1 MIKKLPEKNR
11 HCWINQFKR
20 KTIKSFINKVS
31 LNVITKATVSRY
43 LEMTIKPCL
52 FMLFTPQTFLIV
64 ILVFISTVS
73 KLVFSLI
80 VILHTIYIVRQEVD
94 QAFIVTYKFFTYFA
108 NLLTNKQLKYFTF
121 YNVFEDLAA
130 ISHFSSLSLKRL

>member
-1 MIKKLPEKNR
+1 
-11 HCWINQFKR
+11 
-20 KTIKSFINKVS
+20 
-31 LNVITKATVSRY
+31 
-43 LEMTIKPCL
+43 
-52 FMLFTPQTFLIV
+52 MLFTPQTFLIV